1 MTTIVL
7 DDDLM
12 NQVVQIANYPTPQ
25 EAVAA
30 ILSDYVQTHQ
40 SQKTPFDKL
49 RVDVGLTN
57 EEIDEL
63 FSRNKDMG
71 RTIEL

>member
-12 NQVVQIANYPTPQ
+12 NQVVQIAGYPTPQ

-40 SQKTPFDKL
+40 SQKTLFDKL

-57 EEIDEL
+57 DEVDEL
-63 FSRNKDMG
+63 FSRNKEMG

>member
-12 NQVVQIANYPTPQ
+12 NQVVQIAGYPTPQ

-30 ILSDYVQTHQ
+30 ILPDYVQTHQ
-40 SQKTPFDKL
+40 SQKALFDRL

-57 EEIDEL
+57 EEVDEL
-63 FSRNKDMG
+63 FSRNKELG

>member
-30 ILSDYVQTHQ
+30 ILSDYVQTHR
-40 SQKTPFDKL
+40 SQKTPFDRL

-57 EEIDEL
+57 EEVDEL
-63 FSRNKDMG
+63 VNRNKDMG
-71 RTIEL
+71 RIIEL